1 MDPSTLLAEWE
12 RNASRP
18 QWVIDARDQLAEYTD
33 TADPIP
39 RRKADLGDWMDRYKP
54 TVTRQLR
61 AAASDADAESG
72 GTPLD
77 GDAEGESE

>member
-1 MDPSTLLAEWE
+1 MDPSTLLRRWE
-12 RNASRP
+12 ENAHRP

-61 AAASDADAESG
+61 EAASEEEDG